1 VAWFPTATDLQIL
14 ADWADDRK
22 LQAVIDSVY
31 NLDDIQ
37 AAHLRSQTERAV
49 GKIVIR
55 IAE

>member
-1 VAWFPTATDLQIL
+1 LQIL

-31 NLDDIQ
+31 SLDDIQ

-55 IAE
+55 IVE